1 MLRELLASVAV
12 VCVPFF
18 ENGTK
23 VADLVRQNQKEMT
36 NERAK
41 ESDQDLLT

>member
-1 MLRELLASVAV
+1 MCLYLRPLI
-12 VCVPFF
+12 VPFF